1 MSTLSSTTDKDKQE
15 LTIDQIILSAM
26 EVGVMIE
33 HCLIDST
40 REEQLP
46 KYRKALTDHS
56 RHLIDKIVSELPEK
70 KTDTEGHHEDHT
82 PEQLT
87 RITAMNRFYNQAIQ
101 DVLDI
106 LNKVKGSL

>member
-1 MSTLSSTTDKDKQE
+1 MPTLSSTPDKDKQE

-46 KYRKALTDHS
+46 KYRKAISSHS
-56 RHLIDKIVSELPEK
+56 HHLIDKIVSEIKEA
-70 KTDTEGHHEDHT
+70 
-82 PEQLT
+82 
-87 RITAMNRFYNQAIQ
+87 TAHNGKARSISVAK
-101 DVLDI
+101 VLDI
-106 LNKVKGSL
+106 LNKVRSEV